1 MHPDEALEAIQRGD
15 RIYRQSQ
22 GRFLAAVLQEAW
34 SSQDESWEEID
45 ADDDA
50 CERMRELRDH
60 ERSIALSLLQGLWSA
75 ATGVGD
81 SPAEKLR
88 DFIPRV
94 GSGMCSVLES
104 PEVQA
109 AGSLVEDPVEALM
122 IGVQMVRQGRHEPL
136 ATLAQLEA
144 EFGTSKST
152 IQRMPLLQAVVSK
165 LRAQERQAP

>member
-1 MHPDEALEAIQRGD
+1 M
-15 RIYRQSQ
+15 
-22 GRFLAAVLQEAW
+22 LQEAW